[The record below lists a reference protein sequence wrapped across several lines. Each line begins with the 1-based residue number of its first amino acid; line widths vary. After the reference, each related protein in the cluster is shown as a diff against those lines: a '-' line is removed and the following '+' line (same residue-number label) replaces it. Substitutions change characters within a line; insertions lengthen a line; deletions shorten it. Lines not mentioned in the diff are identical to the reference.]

1 MLIDIK
7 APDFPSYW
15 ADCVNNSL
23 IDDLISLYHEGAVLM
38 PTFSP
43 RIAKNKKALESYF
56 KQLSS
61 REGMHVD
68 PHNETINCMEID
80 LKIFVV
86 NGAYDF
92 KFNVDGTLLTFP
104 SRFTFVLDLAKES
117 PILHH
122 HSSQIPRT
130 LT

>member
-7 APDFPSYW
+7 ASDFPSYW

-23 IDDLISLYHEGAVLM
+23 IEELIALYHEGAVLM

-43 RIAKNKKALESYF
+43 RVAKNKKALESYF
-56 KQLSS
+56 NQLSS
-61 REGMHVD
+61 REGMQVNTHE
-68 PHNETINCMEID
+68 ETLNCLQIEE
-80 LKIFVV
+80 KTFVV
-86 NGAYDF
+86 NGIYDF
-92 KFNVDGTLLTFP
+92 KFNVDSALLTFP
-104 SRFTFVLDLAKES
+104 SRFTFVIDLGKEN

>member
-7 APDFPSYW
+7 ASDFPSYW

-23 IDDLISLYHEGAVLM
+23 IEELIALYHEGAVLM

-43 RIAKNKKALESYF
+43 RVAKNKKALESYF
-56 KQLSS
+56 NQLSS
-61 REGMHVD
+61 REGMQVNTHE
-68 PHNETINCMEID
+68 ETLNCLQIEE
-80 LKIFVV
+80 KTFVV
-86 NGAYDF
+86 NGIYDF

>member
-1 MLIDIK
+1 MLTDLK
-7 APDFPSYW
+7 ASDFPSHW

-23 IDDLISLYHEGAVLM
+23 INDLIALYHEGAVLM

-43 RIAKNKKALESYF
+43 RIAKNKKGLESYF

-61 REGMHVD
+61 REGMHVKT
-68 PHNETINCMEID
+68 HEETLNCLQINV
-80 LKIFVV
+80 KTFVV
-86 NGAYDF
+86 NGIYDF
-92 KFNVDGTLLTFP
+92 KFNVDGSFLVFP
-104 SRFTFVLDLAKES
+104 SRFTFVIDLGKKS